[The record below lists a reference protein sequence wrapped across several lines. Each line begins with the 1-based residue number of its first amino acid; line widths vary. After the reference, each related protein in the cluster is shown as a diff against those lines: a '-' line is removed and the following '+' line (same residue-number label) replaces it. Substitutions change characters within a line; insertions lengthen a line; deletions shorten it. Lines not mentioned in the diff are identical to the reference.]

1 MDTIISIYIKGSVI
15 MQRLNRNDLCWCG
28 SGKKYK
34 KCHLEQDLKL
44 YEYAE
49 KGYAIPHPKLLKTR
63 EQIEGIRKSSQLT
76 KAVLDMVAEKI
87 KVGVTTNEI
96 NEWVHTYTVEHGG
109 IPAPL
114 NYCGFPKSVC
124 TSINNVICHGIPD
137 DTVLK
142 DGDIINVDVTTI
154 LDGYYSDASRMFVM
168 GNAEEKAVKIV
179 QVAKEC
185 LYKGIE
191 TVKPYGAL
199 YDIGRA
205 VEEHANKNG
214 FSVVRDYGGHGL
226 GIHFHEDPHVD
237 HFARPGK
244 GMLLVP
250 GLVFTIEPMI
260 NEGSYECVLM
270 DDDWTVLTKD
280 GGLSAQW
287 EHTIVVNE
295 DGVEIL
301 V

>member
-1 MDTIISIYIKGSVI
+1 MDIIIHRCIEGDVI
-15 MQRLNRNDLCWCG
+15 MRRLNRNDVCWCG

-34 KCHLEQDLKL
+34 KCHLESDMKL

-49 KGYAIPHPKLLKTR
+49 KGYAIPHPRLLKTA
-63 EQIEGIRKSSQLT
+63 EQIDGIRKSSVLT
-76 KAVLDMVAEKI
+76 KAVLDMVGERI
-87 KVGVTTNEI
+87 KAGVTTNEI
-96 NEWVHTYTVEHGG
+96 NEWVHKYTVERGG

-114 NYCGFPKSVC
+114 NYNGFPKSVC
-124 TSINNVICHGIPD
+124 TSINDVICHGIPD
-137 DTVLK
+137 ETVLK
-142 DGDIINVDVTTI
+142 DGDIVNIDVTTI
-154 LDGYYSDASRMFVM
+154 LDGYYSDASRMFVI

-179 QVAKEC
+179 EVAKEC

-191 TVKPYGAL
+191 AVKPYGGL

-205 VEEHANKNG
+205 VEEHAKKNG
-214 FSVVRDYGGHGL
+214 FSVVRDYGGHGI

-237 HFARPGK
+237 HFAKPGK

-260 NEGSYECVLM
+260 NEGSYDCVLLE
-270 DDDWTVLTKD
+270 DDWTVMTKD

-287 EHTIVVNE
+287 EHTIVVTE
-295 DGVEIL
+295 TGVEIL